1 VLVPRENNIVSLRFH
16 TPDEVLAA
24 FADQLEA
31 HLSRYPQRGERPEVG
46 EGQGI

>member
-16 TPDEVLAA
+16 TPADTLTN

-31 HLSRYPQRGERPEVG
+31 ELAHYPQRGERPAVEQV
-46 EGQGI
+46 